1 MRWANGLFELQNRNS
16 HAAVPFRL
24 IDLEKSGRFSA
35 VQEVMGLSRLKT
47 FRSKRIIWTNCNRL
61 NLSSPDW
68 DETKLLRRNRPDFE
82 RYVCVHG
89 FEIITDRHNNDAV
102 LFGHL
107 EHHRKFSGVRN
118 YNEKPRHEVCVP
130 WDLQTAFFVKLLWA
144 LTWNF
149 NLPARE
155 GHGFSFVGVCRWG
168 LQLKLTKT
176 IYFATLRPRDYLFFM
191 TLIHFISL
199 TELSI
204 FRREFP
210 LGIF

>member
-1 MRWANGLFELQNRNS
+1 
-16 HAAVPFRL
+16 
-24 IDLEKSGRFSA
+24 
-35 VQEVMGLSRLKT
+35 MGLSRLKT

-89 FEIITDRHNNDAV
+89 FEIITDRYNNDAV

-130 WDLQTAFFVKLLWA
+130 WDLQTAFFVKLLWP
-144 LTWNF
+144 LTWNWWEKETGSV
-149 NLPARE
+149 RK
-155 GHGFSFVGVCRWG
+155 GVP
-168 LQLKLTKT
+168 
-176 IYFATLRPRDYLFFM
+176 LRPSTETGKNHLFCYPETEETIFYDPYSF
-191 TLIHFISL
+191 HFAYRIKYFL
-199 TELSI
+199 N
-204 FRREFP
+204 
-210 LGIF
+210 

>member
-1 MRWANGLFELQNRNS
+1 
-16 HAAVPFRL
+16 
-24 IDLEKSGRFSA
+24 
-35 VQEVMGLSRLKT
+35 MGLSRLKT

-130 WDLQTAFFVKLLWA
+130 WDLQTAFFVKLFWP

-149 NLPARE
+149 NLSVRD
-155 GHGFSFVGVCRWG
+155 GDGFSLVGCAAEAFDWNWQKPFI
-168 LQLKLTKT
+168 LLPWDQET
-176 IYFATLRPRDYLFFM
+176 IFYDPYSFHFAYRIKYFLN
-191 TLIHFISL
+191 
-199 TELSI
+199 
-204 FRREFP
+204 
-210 LGIF
+210 